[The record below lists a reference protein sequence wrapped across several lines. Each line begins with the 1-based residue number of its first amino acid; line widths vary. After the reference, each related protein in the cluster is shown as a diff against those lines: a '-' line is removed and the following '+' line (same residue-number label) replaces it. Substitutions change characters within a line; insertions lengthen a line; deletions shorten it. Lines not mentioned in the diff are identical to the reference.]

1 MRRPKE
7 HRGWDC
13 SQKEAGPDDRL
24 KPVWLLASGLKTPDA
39 LSQGHTPASVL
50 SCIPEPCVSVGCCTR
65 CWTTAPSAARRGP
78 KVRGQCKV
86 WVALPRAGARTR
98 RHTCV
103 LKASAQPPG
112 VPRDSAL
119 LSAASRVSLCFEGGL
134 CVELQ
139 GSRRPK
145 GVRACLPGTSQE
157 GAQLPSLTASA
168 DSGHKYVE
176 GLASRVAFRRGLVLQ
191 KTRERFQVLSGG
203 SPVLSAL
210 SSCPR
215 ACACSHSAVE
225 NPTFRFWTFEDG
237 GQRTVES
244 QARQGPS
251 RAVTQGR
258 LCDH

>member
-1 MRRPKE
+1 M
-7 HRGWDC
+7 
-13 SQKEAGPDDRL
+13 
-24 KPVWLLASGLKTPDA
+24 
-39 LSQGHTPASVL
+39 
-50 SCIPEPCVSVGCCTR
+50 
-65 CWTTAPSAARRGP
+65 
-78 KVRGQCKV
+78 
-86 WVALPRAGARTR
+86 
-98 RHTCV
+98 
-103 LKASAQPPG
+103 
-112 VPRDSAL
+112 
-119 LSAASRVSLCFEGGL
+119 
-134 CVELQ
+134 ELQ

-157 GAQLPSLTASA
+157 GAQLPSPRHPASA

-176 GLASRVAFRRGLVLQ
+176 GLSSRVAFRRGLVLQ

-215 ACACSHSAVE
+215 ACACSSSAAE

-237 GQRTVES
+237 GERAVES

-251 RAVTQGR
+251 RAVAQGR